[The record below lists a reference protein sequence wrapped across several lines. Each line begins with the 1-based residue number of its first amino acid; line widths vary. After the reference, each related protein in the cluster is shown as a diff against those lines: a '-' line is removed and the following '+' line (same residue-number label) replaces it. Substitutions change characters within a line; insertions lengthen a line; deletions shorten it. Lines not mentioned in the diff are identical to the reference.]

1 MEYTI
6 RTRET
11 FQQVVE
17 ALISALEDRG
27 FAVQRSFDLH
37 SALARQAESAESRQ
51 VDQGANYCIRAV
63 ELASIRRP
71 SQGNRILVIY
81 QHKEQPILSLLR
93 SVATL
98 PRHPAT
104 EAVSPPLES
113 ALVDLLLEKGWW
125 SMEDIQNSSLAL
137 GERTPFA

>member
-6 RTRET
+6 KTRET

-37 SALARQAESAESRQ
+37 SALDRQAGSAASRQ
-51 VDQGANYCIRAV
+51 VDQGANYCILAV
-63 ELASIRRP
+63 EPASTRHP

-93 SVATL
+93 AVVPL
-98 PRHPAT
+98 PRRPAAET
-104 EAVSPPLES
+104 ISPPLES
-113 ALVDLLLEKGWW
+113 ALVDLLLDKGWW
-125 SMEDIQNSSLAL
+125 SMEDIQTAL
-137 GERTPFA
+137 